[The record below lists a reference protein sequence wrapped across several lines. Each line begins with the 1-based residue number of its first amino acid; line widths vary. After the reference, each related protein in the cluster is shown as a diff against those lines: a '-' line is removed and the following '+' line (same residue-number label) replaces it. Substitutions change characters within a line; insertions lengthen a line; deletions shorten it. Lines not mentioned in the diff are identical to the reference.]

1 MTTPRSTVSSDRIAP
16 AANALIETLHVE
28 ADVLEELDAL
38 YEQQLDV
45 LRAND
50 PEGLE
55 SLATKTQDRTAT
67 LDDLR
72 QKAKRQTRL
81 LGRVLDVDADDP
93 SLRDTLEVLFDSQPV
108 PEPAERLKEACT
120 TVAEQ
125 VQAVNQRRETLR
137 LALQYAT
144 ELNHDLLVAM
154 QAAATQGEG
163 ETYTAEG
170 RPEDGPGDRSFV
182 NTTG

>member
-1 MTTPRSTVSSDRIAP
+1 MSSNRIAP
-16 AANALIETLHVE
+16 AADALIETLQEE
-28 ADVLEELDAL
+28 ADVLEDLDAL

-50 PEGLE
+50 PEALDV
-55 SLATKTQDRTAT
+55 LATKTQDRTAT

-93 SLRDTLEVLFDSQPV
+93 SLKNTLGVLLDIQPT
-108 PEPAERLKEACT
+108 PESAERLKDACIA
-120 TVAEQ
+120 VAER
-125 VQAVNQRRETLR
+125 VQAVNQRRETLH

-154 QAAATQGEG
+154 QTAATEADG
-163 ETYTAEG
+163 ETYTAAG
-170 RPEDGPGDRSFV
+170 QSQGGPGERSFV
-182 NTTG
+182 NTIG